1 MEIARAL
8 LVATAPAALWMWL
21 YYRRD
26 RWEPEPLRFVVL
38 LAVLGA
44 VMAGATWLLQALLPG
59 AQDGGVYDLFV
70 RVAFLEELA
79 KLLPV
84 VWFAGRTRRI
94 DEPMDG
100 IVYAVAAALGFA
112 TVENALYAW
121 LYGPLVVV
129 LRAFTATLAHV
140 AFSGLVG
147 YHFGRALARGGSGH
161 SRAHRR
167 VVIAFLAAV
176 VLHGSYD
183 ALLRIGA
190 DPRNPVWIGRA
201 AVMFVIPAALLL
213 LGWAVRLADRASPF
227 RPRGQA

>member
-1 MEIARAL
+1 MELARAL

-26 RWEPEPLRFVVL
+26 RWEPEPLRFVLL
-38 LAVLGA
+38 LAFLGA
-44 VMAGATWLLQALLPG
+44 LMACVTWPLQAWLPG
-59 AQDGGVYDLFV
+59 QQDGGVWDLFV
-70 RVAFLEELA
+70 RVAFLEEFA

-84 VWFAGRTRRI
+84 VWFSGRTRRI

-112 TVENALYAW
+112 TVENTLYAW
-121 LYGPLVVV
+121 TYGPLVVV

-147 YHFGRALARGGSGH
+147 YHYGRAIFRGGPGH
-161 SRAHRR
+161 SRAHVR
-167 VVIAFLAAV
+167 VVLAFLAAV

-201 AVMFVIPAALLL
+201 AVLFVVPASLVL

-227 RPRGQA
+227 RPRS